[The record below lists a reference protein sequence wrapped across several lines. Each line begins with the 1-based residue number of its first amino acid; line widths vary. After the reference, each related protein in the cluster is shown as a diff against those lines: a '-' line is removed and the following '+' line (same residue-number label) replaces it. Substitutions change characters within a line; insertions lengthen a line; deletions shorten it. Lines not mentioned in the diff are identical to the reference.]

1 MRLSVVGDRAQVRRR
16 AVNTALDWMRRKL
29 NRYRVEDLIHGA

>member
-1 MRLSVVGDRAQVRRR
+1 VYLPGDRAQVKLR
-16 AVNTALDWMRRKL
+16 AVNTALDLMRRQL